1 MIEVGMPP
9 IPAAMPIGVVP
20 FGNMARNSS
29 IEFGSPECSGL
40 TRGLIGK
47 GATATAESWSSRTE
61 SYSTT
66 AESCSAT
73 VERHSTTAESTA
85 TAEVTSATSTAVAT
99 ATAETATAK
108 SSPTAAT
115 VSDRPI
121 GWTEH
126 KQRGANY
133 AKYFFCFHTIRV
145 APAACRFHCEA
156 ERFCDASLE

>member
-9 IPAAMPIGVVP
+9 IPVAVPISVVT
-20 FGNMARNSS
+20 FGNMGRYSS
-29 IEFGSPECSGL
+29 IELGSPECSGL

-66 AESCSAT
+66 AES
-73 VERHSTTAESTA
+73 TA
-85 TAEVTSATSTAVAT
+85 TAK
-99 ATAETATAK
+99 TATAK
-108 SSPTAAT
+108 SSSTAAT

-121 GWTEH
+121 GRTKH

-133 AKYFFCFHTIRV
+133 AKYSFCFHTLRV
-145 APAACRFHCEA
+145 APVARPCHCEA
-156 ERFCDASLE
+156 VRFCDASLE